1 MRGSEAGPASAGPMK
16 KSSRTGDGPVRE
28 ARRRVRARERLK
40 EALKGTGC
48 RWAGACVAVS
58 LAAHLAIVPAFSRP
72 RPARESLSLSGAWAL
87 YPLAVRWQEEF
98 RKGRPGLNIDIQAGG
113 AGKGMAD
120 VLAGVVDIG
129 MVSRGIFPAEVE
141 KGALAVAV
149 AIDAVVPTV
158 NRKNPLLAVILR
170 RGLTKEEFRRI
181 WIDGS
186 ATSWEQ
192 ILGGKGRTPIHVFTR
207 SDACGAAETWAA
219 YLGGHQ
225 EDLDGI
231 GVYGDPGLA
240 EAVRRSVF
248 GIGFNNVNFAY
259 DARTLEPV
267 SGLAICPIDLDG
279 NGAIGPDEDF
289 TATRDAITG
298 SIARG
303 AYPSPPARELYF
315 VVKGRTSRPAVA
327 EFLEWVLTEGQDFVA
342 EMGYIALG
350 PEAIASGLA
359 RVRGGAERR

>member
-1 MRGSEAGPASAGPMK
+1 MIGGAVRPAASGRMMPGRRGRSRRDTESSGPREALADTNVGPRSPKRTAALGLAAFLAAGLLSGPA
-16 KSSRTGDGPVRE
+16 
-28 ARRRVRARERLK
+28 L
-40 EALKGTGC
+40 
-48 RWAGACVAVS
+48 
-58 LAAHLAIVPAFSRP
+58 SRP

-113 AGKGMAD
+113 AGKGMTD

-129 MVSRGIFPAEVE
+129 MVSREIYPAELE

-149 AIDAVVPTV
+149 AKDAVVPTLSL
-158 NRKNPLLAVILR
+158 KNPFLGDILR
-170 RGLTKEEFRRI
+170 RGLTKEEFRGI
-181 WIDGS
+181 WIES
-186 ATSWEQ
+186 SLKTWEE
-192 ILGGKGRTPIHVFTR
+192 ILGGSGRSPIQIFTR

-225 EDLDGI
+225 EDLAGI

-240 EAVRRSVF
+240 EAVRRAPF

-259 DARTLEPV
+259 DAKTLKPV
-267 SGLAICPIDLDG
+267 SGLVVCPVDLDG
-279 NGAIGPDEDF
+279 SGAVDASESVYG
-289 TATRDAITG
+289 TRDEITRA
-298 SIARG
+298 IARG
-303 AYPSPPARELYF
+303 VYPSPPARELYF
-315 VVKGRTSRPAVA
+315 VVKGKPSRPAVA
-327 EFLEWVLTEGQDFVA
+327 EFIEWVLTEGQAFVA

-359 RVRGGAERR
+359 AARGGAVRK